1 MAALMW
7 ERGYAATSPKD
18 VLTRAGVGQGSMYH
32 YFDGKRELAT
42 EALHSLTNQ
51 YISNA
56 GILGEDAPPLD
67 RIRRYLSRAR
77 PGLRGCR
84 IGRLTQD
91 PQVVDD
97 SEMIG
102 LVAAAFDSVAAHW
115 SRVIDE
121 AIAAGEL
128 PATTNSTQL
137 ARTLMSVLQ
146 GGYVLARAYQDQ
158 QPMDDAI
165 AGALA
170 LLDAASA
177 LAATTNSSHPL
188 LPEVSP
194 TPTAPTAPTAGMPA
208 HEASM
213 PPTQTGNNT

>member
-7 ERGYAATSPKD
+7 EQGYAATSPKD

-32 YFDGKRELAT
+32 YFDGKRELAN
-42 EALHSLTNQ
+42 EALHSLASQ
-51 YISNA
+51 YIGNA
-56 GILGEDAPPLD
+56 GILGEEAPPLD
-67 RIRRYLSRAR
+67 RIRRYLSQAR

-91 PQVVDD
+91 PQVVED

-102 LVAAAFDSVAAHW
+102 LVAAAFDAVAANW

-128 PATTNSTQL
+128 PTTTNSAQL
-137 ARTLMSVLQ
+137 TRTLMAVLQ

-177 LAATTNSSHPL
+177 LAATADSPPPL
-188 LPEVSP
+188 LPVIP
-194 TPTAPTAPTAGMPA
+194 TPPAPPAGVPA
-208 HEASM
+208 HEASA
-213 PPTQTGNNT
+213 PPTKTGNNT